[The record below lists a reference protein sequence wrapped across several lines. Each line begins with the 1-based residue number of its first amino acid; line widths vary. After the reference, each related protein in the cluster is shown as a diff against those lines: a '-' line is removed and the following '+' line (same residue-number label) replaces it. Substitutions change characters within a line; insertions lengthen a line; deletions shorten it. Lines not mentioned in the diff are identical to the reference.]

1 MATRRA
7 WQPVGRRNME
17 GGPEIGDDIVNNVE
31 GTESV
36 SPPPQLTPKTSSP
49 GDEDGAPPDPWADW
63 YRANPDSETFSRH
76 YGGSPLQPGSASWN
90 DSGWNQSQGAG
101 VRQAAL
107 QGWDDSGWNR
117 GSQTGWLNDE
127 QIRGFNVSNPQNT
140 TAMNNGR
147 WAGSYDENY
156 QYPTDYGWS
165 SGGNQ
170 RSDFLRSN
178 EKVAVPEF
186 SGEGSEQDVG
196 KSARSYVRKVQV
208 WLRCTRMPT
217 EQRALALYNALSD
230 RAWAYA
236 EELDMDILAS
246 EHGIPY
252 YLEWIQTRFMDMEV
266 TKISQMMGDLF
277 RRCKKKPEQSVREF
291 NVEFERLVLRLREVR
306 CELPP
311 LVKAWLYV
319 DKLRLSEGEELTLLA
334 SVGNEY
340 DVRRLQQ
347 AAMIQDSSLRRGLGG
362 GPSHQSHGA
371 DKRWSGKFG
380 KHSVHMTTHE
390 EEFPSSEE
398 DEPNDCEED
407 RELVE
412 EGVAEAAHTAYM
424 AYQGAKAKYREAL
437 KGRGVDLEEV
447 KRRSEERLRQAKQ
460 RSYCSACQR
469 RGHWHRDPEC
479 PLRDGSKG
487 KDDGAKESGT
497 HRVNMVHN
505 VQSSFVA
512 ENAPLRDE
520 PGVKMLAILDTACTK
535 TVAGY
540 PWFESYY
547 IMADN
552 LGIPWEVVDEVDYFQ
567 FGASR
572 IHTSEFAVICWFAIQ
587 GKWFKVKVAVVPC
600 PVPLLFSRPVLTK
613 LKAQYDLAA
622 QRVSLRTLNLFDLE
636 IQDSGTG
643 HPALLVSQFPEGPP
657 PETEDLQDNDVW
669 APVGVYMAASA
680 DSSSHT
686 QSTLFYSKKVPSE
699 VHNMLASSSIVSAAS
714 FYSWWKN
721 ANQSNDF
728 WIETDHEMIRVHVT
742 PRKAL
747 FDPSLW
753 KTNQASLRY
762 ALLSKLRG
770 GRVSELVP
778 VLSEGIEVKSL
789 NDSLHEQLPCPN
801 LGLWIGRSRFEKHSN
816 IKPAVGP
823 STTSCQPLSHA
834 SGTSPISMED
844 EEGRLASR
852 VGRTWS
858 AGTQHWTVPE
868 LRTMLMEAR
877 SAHQHPSKKEA
888 DVMKGLTK
896 CNLSELTKMASDQG
910 ITLPEKP
917 TRGWLL
923 LNLRQSKAT
932 PAETIVPFGK
942 FKGWLYRE
950 IPVGYLEWAIKECK
964 ANPNHPPDLERL
976 ATWGETELKRRET
989 KDLPTKNLVKD
1000 PEAMA
1005 KVPPPSMEDL
1015 RGHSSD
1021 SSWSRVSNFA
1031 PKPRFS
1037 SRRPREMADEESA
1050 EEDEI
1055 AMLRTR
1061 LAVLEARKESKSEV
1075 TITGVRAAP
1084 PKNV

>member
-1 MATRRA
+1 MATMRRA
-7 WQPVGRRNME
+7 WQPVNRRDA
-17 GGPEIGDDIVNNVE
+17 GDGEPDLVVDIESNVVGA
-31 GTESV
+31 GTA
-36 SPPPQLTPKTSSP
+36 SPPPQQTPVASSR
-49 GDEDGAPPDPWADW
+49 GEGGSAQPDPWAEW

-76 YGGSPLQPGSASWN
+76 YGGPPLQPSS
-90 DSGWNQSQGAG
+90 SGWNDQGWNYEQAPRQSTD
-101 VRQAAL
+101 
-107 QGWDDSGWNR
+107 QGWDDSEWDKGLK
-117 GSQTGWLNDE
+117 TGWLDDA
-127 QIRGFNVSNPQNT
+127 QIRGFNVSNPRNT

-156 QYPTDYGWS
+156 QGYTDYGWG
-165 SGGNQ
+165 SGGSS
-170 RSDFLRSN
+170 RGDFRTN

-208 WLRCTRMPT
+208 WLRCTRMPV

-246 EHGIPY
+246 EHGVPY

-277 RRCKKKPEQSVREF
+277 RRCKKKSEQSVREF

-319 DKLRLSEGEELTLLA
+319 DKLRLNEGEELALLA

-347 AAMIQDSSLRRGLGG
+347 AAMIQDSSLRRGFGG
-362 GPSHQSHGA
+362 GSGAQSHGA

-390 EEFPSSEE
+390 EELPSSEE
-398 DEPNDCEED
+398 DEPNDLEDD

-460 RSYCSACQR
+460 RSYCSACKR

-479 PLRDGSKG
+479 PLRGASKG
-487 KDDGAKESGT
+487 KDGGTGEPGT
-497 HRVNMVHN
+497 HSVNMVHN
-505 VQSSFVA
+505 VHSSFVA
-512 ENAPLRDE
+512 ENSIAQ
-520 PGVKMLAILDTACTK
+520 PGPILEMKAILDTACTK

-547 IMADN
+547 VMADN
-552 LGIPWEVVDEVDYFQ
+552 LGIPWEVIDEKDYFQ

-572 IHTSEFAVICWFAIQ
+572 IHTSEFAVRCWFAIS
-587 GKWFKVKVAVVPC
+587 GKWFMAKVAVVPC
-600 PVPLLFSRPVLTK
+600 PVPLLFSRPVLSK
-613 LKAQYDLAA
+613 LGAQYDLAA
-622 QRVSLRTLNLFDLE
+622 QKVTLRALNLFDLE
-636 IQDSGTG
+636 VQDSGTG

-657 PETEDLQDNDVW
+657 PMSEDLQCDDVW

-680 DSSSHT
+680 SSGSCPH
-686 QSTLFYSKKVPSE
+686 SPLFYTKKVPLE
-699 VHNMLASSSIVSAAS
+699 VHNMLADGSVLKAPS

-728 WIETDHEMIRVHVT
+728 WIETDHEMIRIHVT

-762 ALLSKLRG
+762 ALLAKLRG
-770 GRVSELVP
+770 GRVSELIP
-778 VLSEGIEVKSL
+778 ALSEGIEVRSL
-789 NDSLHEQLPCPN
+789 ADSLHEQLPCPN
-801 LGLWIGRSRFEKHSN
+801 VGLWIGRSRFVKHGN
-816 IKPAVGP
+816 FKPAVGP
-823 STTSCQPLSHA
+823 SI
-834 SGTSPISMED
+834 GSPESSLDACSRSPFSMED
-844 EEGRLASR
+844 EEGRTVARVDGAGSPSTHQLDSARAANSSDGDSQQPRTPIQEGGRRDEGTHQVQLAGVDEDGHRTRNPTTSQANPR
-852 VGRTWS
+852 MAIAEPASVEVDAGRDD
-858 AGTQHWTVPE
+858 
-868 LRTMLMEAR
+868 R
-877 SAHQHPSKKEA
+877 S
-888 DVMKGLTK
+888 
-896 CNLSELTKMASDQG
+896 
-910 ITLPEKP
+910 
-917 TRGWLL
+917 
-923 LNLRQSKAT
+923 LRQVQGV
-932 PAETIVPFGK
+932 I
-942 FKGWLYRE
+942 YRE
-950 IPVGYLEWAIKECK
+950 VPVGYLEWAIKECK
-964 ANPNHPPDLERL
+964 ANPNHHPDLERL
-976 ATWGETELKRRET
+976 ATWGETELKRRES
-989 KDLPTKNLVKD
+989 KELPTKNLVAD

-1005 KVPPPSMEDL
+1005 KIPPPSLVDL
-1015 RGHSSD
+1015 RGQSSD
-1021 SSWSRVSNFA
+1021 SSWSRVSGFS
-1031 PKPRFS
+1031 PKPRVS
-1037 SRRPREMADEESA
+1037 SRRPRDQEAEESTA

-1055 AMLRTR
+1055 AMLKTR
-1061 LAVLEARKESKSEV
+1061 LAVLEARKESKADV
-1075 TITGVRAAP
+1075 TITGVKAAP
-1084 PKNV
+1084 RS